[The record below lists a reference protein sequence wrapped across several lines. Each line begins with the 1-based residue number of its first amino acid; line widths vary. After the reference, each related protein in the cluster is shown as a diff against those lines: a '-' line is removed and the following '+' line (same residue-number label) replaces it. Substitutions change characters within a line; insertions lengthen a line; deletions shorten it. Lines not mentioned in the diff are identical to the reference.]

1 MPNGPMEGFL
11 TRRSMAILTGS
22 LAFVV
27 IYWYLRRRRSL
38 KYSASESRKRNI
50 NAKLRSQES
59 FDVLEESKLDSKE
72 FAVASAVKRNDD
84 ITDVVPSDNVGNAGL
99 SNNQFIRKRIDGML
113 VAKLENDMIKMNAVD
128 DKSVLKIPKNNLP
141 ESRKDPIDSLSHADK
156 ISVANEEETSGSF
169 SVRKESEIE
178 NIEARNICITR
189 KSENVTNKRNSDPD
203 IIEYKRMNTPNSE
216 GSQDS
221 GRATGGLASSLS
233 PADDIATRGS
243 PEVRSVYE
251 FEIPNTLVGLIIGIK
266 GKTIKV
272 LIHLFKWYLLK
283 FKYEGKELCLRTEV
297 KMIIRPHHTPEKLE
311 THQICA
317 VEGSRENINRCLRM
331 MRRRFP
337 VARFPELNLRP
348 VLPPPFPD
356 PPAALYALRPVQLTL
371 PEGERCRVICS
382 AVIDVGH
389 FFLQQPQHPT
399 FNALQRLD
407 YYMLG
412 VYMQSAG
419 VPDLPKPVDVDKLCV
434 APAFD
439 GWYRAVTLDYYQ
451 EEDEVMVRYVDY
463 GGYGRLPRSD
473 LRQIRTD
480 FMTLPFQA
488 IECYLAHVMPADGTS
503 KWSDEALELFQS
515 LMQGRT
521 LECYVVGY
529 HIEDSRPFVEIF
541 ATDENNKVDRID
553 SALLDA
559 NLAKAWDPSKVRP
572 VLPKSVPPL
581 TSPFLVG
588 RVGNEIFVAE

>member
-1 MPNGPMEGFL
+1 MDQ
-11 TRRSMAILTGS
+11 
-22 LAFVV
+22 VV
-27 IYWYLRRRRSL
+27 IATSPTSLSTNFHSGSNYHYCSAAHALIRS
-38 KYSASESRKRNI
+38 SC
-50 NAKLRSQES
+50 
-59 FDVLEESKLDSKE
+59 
-72 FAVASAVKRNDD
+72 
-84 ITDVVPSDNVGNAGL
+84 SDNEKSWL
-99 SNNQFIRKRIDGML
+99 SNLHMNPFVLSSTAVSSAEPTIPAQIPSPSLIPTTLFFPLQNIPFNPSM
-113 VAKLENDMIKMNAVD
+113 MIQRPPTTLS
-128 DKSVLKIPKNNLP
+128 SVSNCTSKAL
-141 ESRKDPIDSLSHADK
+141 
-156 ISVANEEETSGSF
+156 SGSGR
-169 SVRKESEIE
+169 SSTSL
-178 NIEARNICITR
+178 NA
-189 KSENVTNKRNSDPD
+189 D
-203 IIEYKRMNTPNSE
+203 IVPPSTW

-233 PADDIATRGS
+233 PADDTATRGS
-243 PEVRSVYE
+243 PEVRSIYE

-266 GKTIKV
+266 GKTIK
-272 LIHLFKWYLLK
+272 
-283 FKYEGKELCLRTEV
+283 ELCLRTEV
-297 KMIIRPHHTPEKLE
+297 KMIIRPHHTSGKLE

-337 VARFPELNLRP
+337 AARFPELNLRP

-356 PPAALYALRPVQLTL
+356 LPAALYATRPIQLTL

-389 FFLQQPQHPT
+389 FFLQQPQNPT
-399 FNALQRLD
+399 YNALQRLD

-419 VPDLPKPVDVDKLCV
+419 VPDLPRPVDVDKLCV

-439 GWYRAVTLDYYQ
+439 GWYRAVTLNYYQ

-488 IECYLAHVMPADGTS
+488 TECYLAHVMPADGTT
-503 KWSDEALELFQS
+503 KWSDEAQELFQS
-515 LMQGRT
+515 LTQGRA

-541 ATDENNKVDRID
+541 TTDENNRVDRID
-553 SALLDA
+553 SVLLDA

-572 VLPKSVPPL
+572 VLPKPVPPL
-581 TSPFLVG
+581 ATTFLVDHI
-588 RVGNEIFVAE
+588 GNEIFVAE

>member
-1 MPNGPMEGFL
+1 MDQ
-11 TRRSMAILTGS
+11 
-22 LAFVV
+22 VV
-27 IYWYLRRRRSL
+27 ITATSTTSHSTSFQSGIGYHCPSTVCSLFRSSYPAPEKSWL
-38 KYSASESRKRNI
+38 SSLHLDPFLLLPAAASSAAPAISAQLPPSSLIPGTLFFPYQNI
-50 NAKLRSQES
+50 PFSPSAMIQHPPTAVSSVSNCT
-59 FDVLEESKLDSKE
+59 SKTL
-72 FAVASAVKRNDD
+72 
-84 ITDVVPSDNVGNAGL
+84 
-99 SNNQFIRKRIDGML
+99 
-113 VAKLENDMIKMNAVD
+113 
-128 DKSVLKIPKNNLP
+128 
-141 ESRKDPIDSLSHADK
+141 
-156 ISVANEEETSGSF
+156 SGSGR
-169 SVRKESEIE
+169 SSTSL
-178 NIEARNICITR
+178 NA
-189 KSENVTNKRNSDPD
+189 D
-203 IIEYKRMNTPNSE
+203 IIPPSTW

-233 PADDIATRGS
+233 PAGDIVPRGS
-243 PEVRSVYE
+243 PEVRSIYE

-266 GKTIKV
+266 GKTIK
-272 LIHLFKWYLLK
+272 
-283 FKYEGKELCLRTEV
+283 ELCLRTE
-297 KMIIRPHHTPEKLE
+297 LE

-337 VARFPELNLRP
+337 AARFPELNLRP

-356 PPAALYALRPVQLTL
+356 PPATLFGTRPVQLTL

-382 AVIDVGH
+382 ATIDVGH

-399 FNALQRLD
+399 FSALQRLD

-412 VYMQSAG
+412 VYMQPAG
-419 VPDLPKPVDVDKLCV
+419 VPDLPRPVDVDKLCV

-488 IECYLAHVMPADGTS
+488 TECYLAHVMPADGTT
-503 KWSDEALELFQS
+503 KWSDEARELFQ
-515 LMQGRT
+515 MMTQGRM

-541 ATDENNKVDRID
+541 TSDENNRVDRID

-572 VLPKSVPPL
+572 VLPRPVPPL
-581 TSPFLVG
+581 TNEFLVG

>member
-1 MPNGPMEGFL
+1 M
-11 TRRSMAILTGS
+11 
-22 LAFVV
+22 
-27 IYWYLRRRRSL
+27 
-38 KYSASESRKRNI
+38 
-50 NAKLRSQES
+50 
-59 FDVLEESKLDSKE
+59 
-72 FAVASAVKRNDD
+72 
-84 ITDVVPSDNVGNAGL
+84 
-99 SNNQFIRKRIDGML
+99 NN
-113 VAKLENDMIKMNAVD
+113 
-128 DKSVLKIPKNNLP
+128 
-141 ESRKDPIDSLSHADK
+141 
-156 ISVANEEETSGSF
+156 
-169 SVRKESEIE
+169 
-178 NIEARNICITR
+178 
-189 KSENVTNKRNSDPD
+189 
-203 IIEYKRMNTPNSE
+203 
-216 GSQDS
+216 S

-243 PEVRSVYE
+243 PEVRSIYE

-266 GKTIKV
+266 GKTI
-272 LIHLFKWYLLK
+272 
-283 FKYEGKELCLRTEV
+283 KELCLRTEV

-317 VEGSRENINRCLRM
+317 VEGSRDNINRCLRM

-488 IECYLAHVMPADGTS
+488 IECYLAHVMPADGIIFIFWGNVMEKEGES
-503 KWSDEALELFQS
+503 KKLVEL
-515 LMQGRT
+515 
-521 LECYVVGY
+521 
-529 HIEDSRPFVEIF
+529 
-541 ATDENNKVDRID
+541 
-553 SALLDA
+553 
-559 NLAKAWDPSKVRP
+559 
-572 VLPKSVPPL
+572 
-581 TSPFLVG
+581 
-588 RVGNEIFVAE
+588 

>member
-1 MPNGPMEGFL
+1 MDQ
-11 TRRSMAILTGS
+11 
-22 LAFVV
+22 VV
-27 IYWYLRRRRSL
+27 ITATSTTSFNKSSQSGRNFHYSNTVYPPVRS
-38 KYSASESRKRNI
+38 SC
-50 NAKLRSQES
+50 
-59 FDVLEESKLDSKE
+59 LDSEK
-72 FAVASAVKRNDD
+72 SW
-84 ITDVVPSDNVGNAGL
+84 L
-99 SNNQFIRKRIDGML
+99 SNPHMDPLFLSTTATASSAAPTIPTQILPSSLIPATLFYPLQNIPLNPSVML
-113 VAKLENDMIKMNAVD
+113 QRQPTTVSTVSNCTSKTL
-128 DKSVLKIPKNNLP
+128 
-141 ESRKDPIDSLSHADK
+141 
-156 ISVANEEETSGSF
+156 SGSGR
-169 SVRKESEIE
+169 SSISL
-178 NIEARNICITR
+178 NA
-189 KSENVTNKRNSDPD
+189 D
-203 IIEYKRMNTPNSE
+203 IVPPSTW

-243 PEVRSVYE
+243 PEVRSIYE

-266 GKTIKV
+266 GKTI
-272 LIHLFKWYLLK
+272 
-283 FKYEGKELCLRTEV
+283 KELCLRTEV

-317 VEGSRENINRCLRM
+317 VEGSRDNINRCLRM

-488 IECYLAHVMPADGTS
+488 IECYLAHVMPADGTT

-515 LMQGRT
+515 LIEGRT

-581 TSPFLVG
+581 TTPFLVG
-588 RVGNEIFVAE
+588 RIGNEIFVAE

>member
-1 MPNGPMEGFL
+1 MHHKRCAEERCGTF
-11 TRRSMAILTGS
+11 SV
-22 LAFVV
+22 FVT
-27 IYWYLRRRRSL
+27 
-38 KYSASESRKRNI
+38 
-50 NAKLRSQES
+50 
-59 FDVLEESKLDSKE
+59 
-72 FAVASAVKRNDD
+72 VASALRGLTVIAFGFYHFVFSVSFPEICRGILILLLLNCCSLHRRKRTIEVAARLYRCLPNVQDGSGATSTTSLSTRFQSGNYYHYPNTVYPSLRSSYLD
-84 ITDVVPSDNVGNAGL
+84 SEKSWLSNLHLDCFLSPPAAVSSAAPATTAQISPSQLIPASLFYPLQNIPFSLSVMMQCPPTTVSSVSNCTSKTLSGSGRSSASLNADVVPPS
-99 SNNQFIRKRIDGML
+99 
-113 VAKLENDMIKMNAVD
+113 
-128 DKSVLKIPKNNLP
+128 
-141 ESRKDPIDSLSHADK
+141 
-156 ISVANEEETSGSF
+156 TW
-169 SVRKESEIE
+169 
-178 NIEARNICITR
+178 
-189 KSENVTNKRNSDPD
+189 
-203 IIEYKRMNTPNSE
+203 

-233 PADDIATRGS
+233 PADDTAPRES

-266 GKTIKV
+266 GKTIK
-272 LIHLFKWYLLK
+272 
-283 FKYEGKELCLRTEV
+283 ELCLRTEV
-297 KMIIRPHHTPEKLE
+297 KMIIRPHHTPSKLE

-317 VEGSRENINRCLRM
+317 VEGSRENINKCLRM

-337 VARFPELNLRP
+337 AARFPELNLRP
-348 VLPPPFPD
+348 VLPPAFPD
-356 PPAALYALRPVQLTL
+356 PPTTLYGTRPVQLTL

-382 AVIDVGH
+382 ATINVGH

-412 VYMQSAG
+412 VYMQPAG

-463 GGYGRLPRSD
+463 GGYGRIPRSD

-488 IECYLAHVMPADGTS
+488 TECYLAHIMPADGTT
-503 KWSDEALELFQS
+503 KWSDEALKLFQT
-515 LMQGRT
+515 LTQGRM

-541 ATDENNKVDRID
+541 ATDENNRVDRID

-572 VLPKSVPPL
+572 VLPRLVPPL
-581 TSPFLVG
+581 SNTRLVG
-588 RVGNEIFVAE
+588 RTGNEVFVAE

>member
-1 MPNGPMEGFL
+1 M
-11 TRRSMAILTGS
+11 T
-22 LAFVV
+22 
-27 IYWYLRRRRSL
+27 
-38 KYSASESRKRNI
+38 
-50 NAKLRSQES
+50 
-59 FDVLEESKLDSKE
+59 
-72 FAVASAVKRNDD
+72 
-84 ITDVVPSDNVGNAGL
+84 L
-99 SNNQFIRKRIDGML
+99 SVQ
-113 VAKLENDMIKMNAVD
+113 
-128 DKSVLKIPKNNLP
+128 
-141 ESRKDPIDSLSHADK
+141 
-156 ISVANEEETSGSF
+156 
-169 SVRKESEIE
+169 
-178 NIEARNICITR
+178 
-189 KSENVTNKRNSDPD
+189 
-203 IIEYKRMNTPNSE
+203 

-233 PADDIATRGS
+233 PADDAAPQRS

-266 GKTIKV
+266 GKTIK
-272 LIHLFKWYLLK
+272 
-283 FKYEGKELCLRTEV
+283 ELCVRTGV
-297 KMIIRPHHTPEKLE
+297 RMIIRSHHTPGKIE

-337 VARFPELNLRP
+337 TARFPELNLRP
-348 VLPPPFPD
+348 VLPPPFPG
-356 PPAALYALRPVQLTL
+356 PPAALYGTRPVQLTL

-382 AVIDVGH
+382 ATIDVGH

-412 VYMQSAG
+412 VYMQLAG
-419 VPDLPKPVDVDKLCV
+419 VPDLPRPVDVDKLCV

-488 IECYLAHVMPADGTS
+488 TECYLAHVMPADGTT
-503 KWSDEALELFQS
+503 KWSDEARELFQM
-515 LMQGRT
+515 LTQGRT

-541 ATDENNKVDRID
+541 ATDKNNRVDRID

-572 VLPKSVPPL
+572 VLPRPVPPL
-581 TSPFLVG
+581 TSIPLVG
-588 RVGNEIFVAE
+588 HVGNEIFVAE